1 MGGGRAEA
9 GDSRLL
15 ACVVFP
21 LRDLYTDAVGINF

>member
-1 MGGGRAEA
+1 MGERAEA

>member
-1 MGGGRAEA
+1 MAEA